1 MWLAKEVLF
10 LTQTNMVVTIASFL
24 KSRYVNPIT
33 NQLDAL
39 AVDENG
45 DFLHYNVIINQTFNE
60 IFKDMNLIAD
70 ITDDFKKE
78 FCKHFYNREIG
89 LETFARFQLALE
101 ETLNNECYNL
111 FKYMRALRETSI
123 EELNKSMNIDTTG
136 NQKGDGQALQIV
148 ETIPQERKEIVFT
161 DKYGVIEYAN
171 NLVENHQKNVS
182 DTKQNVNGWT
192 GSSLADRYQNSAGL
206 IDLQFQIF
214 QICDSLFL
222 QVW

>member
-1 MWLAKEVLF
+1 MLQVKEVLS
-10 LTQTNMVVTIASFL
+10 LTQTNMTVTIASFL

-33 NQLDAL
+33 NQLDGL

-70 ITDDFKKE
+70 VTDDFKKE

>member
-10 LTQTNMVVTIASFL
+10 LTQTNMTVTIASFL
-24 KSRYVNPIT
+24 RSRYVNPIT

>member
-1 MWLAKEVLF
+1 MF
-10 LTQTNMVVTIASFL
+10 LTQTNITVTIASFL

-33 NQLDAL
+33 NQLDGL

-60 IFKDMNLIAD
+60 IFKDMHLIAD
-70 ITDDFKKE
+70 VTDDFKKE

-89 LETFARFQLALE
+89 LETFARFQIALE